1 MVSHPS
7 KNRMF
12 EIAVKNHAE
21 EVLKVFY
28 SSLILVDIFT
38 LFQIFCPGLYIQQA
52 LKVVFKYALAQV
64 ARVKS

>member
-1 MVSHPS
+1 
-7 KNRMF
+7 MF

-38 LFQIFCPGLYIQQA
+38 LLQIFCPGLYIQQV
-52 LKVVFKYALAQV
+52 LKVVFKYALAQM
-64 ARVKS
+64 ACVKS